1 MDVGTDGIGK
11 PPNLTVIEGGQEK
24 PKQKKR
30 RPKRPT
36 YDMPRSMGS
45 GGGRRNEWGLTP
57 KMEFFA
63 VEAAK
68 GGTLSEAYRRAYNT
82 ANHSQAGV
90 WREASRL
97 AKHPL
102 VVGRIE
108 QLVRVREQDALHDGA
123 RIKAFVIQ
131 NLQDLASN
139 AKRDSDRI
147 RANELLGKLTEVGA
161 FTERTEQTIKDVRSA
176 KEIET
181 ELKSELAA
189 LLGPRSEA

>member
-1 MDVGTDGIGK
+1 MIDGTDVISK
-11 PPNLTVIEGGQEK
+11 PPNLTVIAGGQEK

-36 YDMPRSMGS
+36 YDMPKSMGS
-45 GGGRRNEWGLTP
+45 GGGPRNEWGLTP
-57 KMEFFA
+57 KQELYA

-68 GGTLSEAYRRAYNT
+68 GGTLSDAYRRAYST

-108 QLVRVREQDALHDGA
+108 QLVRVREQDALHDGV

-139 AKRDSDRI
+139 AKRDSDKI
-147 RANELLGKLTEVGA
+147 RANELLGRLTDVAA
-161 FTERTEQTIKDVRSA
+161 FTERTEVTQVDTRSA
-176 KEIET
+176 AEVEE
-181 ELKSELAA
+181 ELRAELGK
-189 LLGPRSEA
+189 LLGADN

>member
-1 MDVGTDGIGK
+1 MIDGTDVISK
-11 PPNLTVIEGGQEK
+11 PPNLTVIAGGQEK

-68 GGTLSEAYRRAYNT
+68 GGSLSDAYRRAYNT

-108 QLVRVREQDALHDGA
+108 QLVRVREQDALHDGD
-123 RIKAFVIQ
+123 RIRQFVIQ

-139 AKRDSDRI
+139 AKRDSDKI
-147 RANELLGKLTEVGA
+147 RANELLGKLSEVSA
-161 FTERTEQTIKDVRSA
+161 FVERTETTIIEEKSA
-176 KEIET
+176 AEVEA
-181 ELKSELAA
+181 ELRAELGK
-189 LLGPRSEA
+189 LLGADH